1 MVNRRQFCLSA
12 GMAAV
17 ASTGTVVGQTTAQ
30 QEIRVSGRVRSE
42 VNADP
47 ESTTIEI
54 FKTSDPSQSLQ
65 ATIESDGQFSGSLPG
80 TGTYQLVYINQTST
94 AELITE
100 QNDLPLV
107 YYFTEMEITDGG
119 DLGEFVLPEG
129 EPISIRC
136 VDTDGRPIEN
146 LPVNFRAANGF
157 GVQPDAFTTNP
168 EGYVQFSDA
177 SEPGIELAGNTTIE
191 IRPQSGSPVQ
201 LREISITEQINLR
214 LTVTNP
220 SQYQNVEI
228 NSESTSDD
236 QSSGTVSARPSEK
249 TSAQPSRT
257 TGAPGRQ
264 RGFFSNSGN
273 EPAFLSNPINLTMV
287 GFLLSVA
294 GIIHQMIGGK

>member
-1 MVNRRQFCLSA
+1 MLNRRRFCLSA

-30 QEIRVSGRVRSE
+30 QEIQVSGTVRSE
-42 VNADP
+42 VDADP
-47 ESTTIEI
+47 ASTTIEI

-100 QNDLPLV
+100 QDDLPLV

-129 EPISIRC
+129 EPVSIQC

-146 LPVNFRAANGF
+146 LPVNFRSENGYE
-157 GVQPDAFTTNP
+157 VQPDAFTTNP

-177 SEPGIELAGNTTIE
+177 SEPGVELAGTTTIE

-201 LREISITEQINLR
+201 LREIAVTEQMDLR
-214 LTVTNP
+214 LTVTKP

-228 NSESTSDD
+228 NGATASDE
-236 QSSGTVSARPSEK
+236 QSSGTVSAQPSE
-249 TSAQPSRT
+249 TVSAQPNGT
-257 TGAPGRQ
+257 TGAAGRQ

-273 EPAFLSNPINLTMV
+273 EPAFLSNPINLTTL

-294 GIIHQMIGGK
+294 GIIHQMLGGK